1 MSGYGQ
7 YGNNAYGGGQQGQQ
21 QGYGQSYGGG
31 YGNQGAYG
39 QQNRYEQPQQQQPQ
53 GGYGQQQGGYGSQQQ
68 GDYGSQQQGDYGS
81 GAPATLAPAPASHG
95 TSVMRT
101 QDFLTRVEA
110 VRKDMDLLSERISD
124 IASQH
129 QRLIASTD
137 SSESAALESLVASTQ
152 VLNTRIKDQIKYL
165 ETDAARSGSNATKDS
180 QVRTLKT
187 QFKQRLE
194 QFQREEVTYKKRY
207 QEQIKRQYRIVNPA
221 ATDAEVNEAA
231 EADWGDEGVFQTAV
245 SSLQSTHYPN
255 PSNANLLF
263 PNSLNLIVPA
273 TLPRC

>member
-1 MSGYGQ
+1 
-7 YGNNAYGGGQQGQQ
+7 
-21 QGYGQSYGGG
+21 
-31 YGNQGAYG
+31 
-39 QQNRYEQPQQQQPQ
+39 
-53 GGYGQQQGGYGSQQQ
+53 
-68 GDYGSQQQGDYGS
+68 
-81 GAPATLAPAPASHG
+81 
-95 TSVMRT
+95 
-101 QDFLTRVEA
+101 
-110 VRKDMDLLSERISD
+110 MDLLSDRISD

-137 SSESAALESLVASTQ
+137 GSESAALESLVASTQ

-165 ETDAARSGSNATKDS
+165 ETDAARSGGNATKDT

-221 ATDAEVNEAA
+221 ATEAEVNEAA

-245 SSLQSTHYPN
+245 RSSFSPIYPSFYAG
-255 PSNANLLF
+255 PVIPHSNRSLLIR
-263 PNSLNLIVPA
+263 L
-273 TLPRC
+273 